1 MTHQVCHQDSGH
13 TRPPG
18 LSLEGD
24 RGMLDTAHFLYSV
37 LLAPMQGQTIDWT
50 HVLNLALDAGLETG
64 TLLLVFTLAVFA
76 VLVFAVRLLM
86 VVTKKPVPVDPF
98 DMAKPVG
105 FRALMLGSAGLLTPL
120 VALEFLPLEGIDLQV
135 ALMVAFVF
143 EILVVGIL
151 WLTLYLFYRV
161 RAGQAR
167 PRR

>member
-1 MTHQVCHQDSGH
+1 MPVTIFLLH
-13 TRPPG
+13 PP
-18 LSLEGD
+18 LFS
-24 RGMLDTAHFLYSV
+24 S
-37 LLAPMQGQTIDWT
+37 MQGQTVDWT
-50 HVLNLALDAGLETG
+50 QLFDLALDAGLETA
-64 TLLLVFTLAVFA
+64 TLLLVFTLAIFV
-76 VLVFAVRLLM
+76 VLVFAVRVLM